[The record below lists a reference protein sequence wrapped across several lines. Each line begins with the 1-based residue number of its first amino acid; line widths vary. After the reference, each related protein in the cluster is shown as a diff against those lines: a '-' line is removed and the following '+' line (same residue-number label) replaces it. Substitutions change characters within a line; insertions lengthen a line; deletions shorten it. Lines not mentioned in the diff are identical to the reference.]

1 MDWNKCAPLNAP
13 AGRSRVWLPVL
24 LSGQRKFAGEF
35 NLKIILYR
43 FFVWPSTV
51 SNSSVTELRTNALK
65 MNPDSSLFTSKKP
78 RRASTHRFKVDFS
91 SQVLFWSDAASSSS
105 DQALWDWTL
114 IGWSWSCSTRR
125 ARGTTGTQTRPKTGL
140 CKQPPCG
147 GDAHGTAAVSPKWA
161 SKKAALVPA
170 WKYIAVIQDANHVF
184 SMCVC
189 VCVWGGIWAA
199 CYSGLLSYNWT
210 APYRNL
216 RPKHWLH
223 FTGFTPLLQP
233 PCCRTE
239 RSRPERAQRTQLLSS
254 CLF

>member
-1 MDWNKCAPLNAP
+1 
-13 AGRSRVWLPVL
+13 
-24 LSGQRKFAGEF
+24 
-35 NLKIILYR
+35 
-43 FFVWPSTV
+43 
-51 SNSSVTELRTNALK
+51 

-184 SMCVC
+184 SMCVWVC
-189 VCVWGGIWAA
+189 VCEGVFGEHVILVCWAITGQLLTVTSDQNTGCTLLDSPR
-199 CYSGLLSYNWT
+199 CYS
-210 APYRNL
+210 
-216 RPKHWLH
+216 RPAVELKD
-223 FTGFTPLLQP
+223 PD
-233 PCCRTE
+233 RSE
-239 RSRPERAQRTQLLSS
+239 RSERSCCQVVYFNGISS
-254 CLF
+254 TKLRQKKNCLCLEKEKINCCTIMKKNETCC